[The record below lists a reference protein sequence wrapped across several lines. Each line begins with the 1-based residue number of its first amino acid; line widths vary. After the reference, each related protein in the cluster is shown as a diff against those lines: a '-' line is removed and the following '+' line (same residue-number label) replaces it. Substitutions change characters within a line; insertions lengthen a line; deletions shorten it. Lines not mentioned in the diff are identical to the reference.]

1 MKDNKIQITLSISK
15 DCYDAMRFLR
25 KKKISARN
33 LLRGG
38 GEKLVIETANKNKF
52 TKAKLECPSLIGVG

>member
-1 MKDNKIQITLSISK
+1 MKDSKIQITLSISK

-25 KKKISARN
+25 KKKISARK
-33 LLRGG
+33 LLRDG

-52 TKAKLECPSLIGVG
+52 ILRKGIIPF

>member
-1 MKDNKIQITLSISK
+1 MKDKKIQITLSISK

-25 KKKISARN
+25 KKKISARK
-33 LLRGG
+33 LLRDG

-52 TKAKLECPSLIGVG
+52 TLKKVKIPF

>member
-1 MKDNKIQITLSISK
+1 MKDNKIQITLSISE

-25 KKKISARN
+25 KKKINARK
-33 LLRGG
+33 LLRDG

-52 TKAKLECPSLIGVG
+52 TFIK